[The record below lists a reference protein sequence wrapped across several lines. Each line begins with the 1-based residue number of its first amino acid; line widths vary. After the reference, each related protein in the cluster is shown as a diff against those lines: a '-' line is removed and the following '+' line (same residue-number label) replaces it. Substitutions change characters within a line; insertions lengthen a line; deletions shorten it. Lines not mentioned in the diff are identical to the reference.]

1 MSFTNDSVSGALPEQ
16 MNATPPKDFQG
27 LTCQVDLS

>member
-16 MNATPPKDFQG
+16 MNATHPKDFRFE
-27 LTCQVDLS
+27 LIFRN